1 MITIAIIGGIVCG
14 IIFGKKRRRRRT
26 TRTVRTVTTKTT
38 VTIRPSR
45 TAPSMERKLQADK
58 ARAARLELNR
68 SQAREDLGHIEQM
81 RRDILKCYASAE
93 AEYNSALTDRKKE
106 TALRRMIGYDAKL
119 RQLDKQRE
127 RAAMIAAA

>member
-1 MITIAIIGGIVCG
+1 MIILAIIFCS
-14 IIFGKKRRRRRT
+14 IFGKKRSRRRRT

-38 VTIRPSR
+38 VTIRPSG
-45 TAPSMERKLQADK
+45 TAPSVARKLQADK
-58 ARAARLELNR
+58 ERAARLELNR
-68 SQAREDLGHIEQM
+68 SQAREDLEHIEQM

-93 AEYNSALTDRKKE
+93 AEYNAALTDRKKE
-106 TALRRMIGYDAKL
+106 TALRRMVGYDAKL

>member
-1 MITIAIIGGIVCG
+1 MIALAIIGCIMSG
-14 IIFGKKRRRRRT
+14 IFGKKRRRRRT

-45 TAPSMERKLQADK
+45 TAPSMDRKLQADK

-68 SQAREDLGHIEQM
+68 SQAREDLGHIEQL

-93 AEYNSALTDRKKE
+93 AEYNSASTDRKKE